1 MYGYTDWARTN
12 GTIFPKPDGFD
23 NGTQTVPDS
32 CCSSAD
38 NDGGPGSM
46 KECLTNPGDPRYAP
60 YMDGCLRVLDAKFS
74 ANKRNIGI
82 VSGVIV
88 TFIVSKTFKKH
99 DLLLTTITL

>member
-1 MYGYTDWARTN
+1 
-12 GTIFPKPDGFD
+12 
-23 NGTQTVPDS
+23 
-32 CCSSAD
+32 
-38 NDGGPGSM
+38 M

-88 TFIVSKTFKKH
+88 TFIVSKTFQKRAAGGN
-99 DLLLTTITL
+99 LLHFHEKNHSFLKYL